1 MRIVSS
7 VERERARMG
16 RRRRR
21 RVERR
26 WPRREIRMTD
36 YGL

>member
-16 RRRRR
+16 RRRR